1 MRVIQPSKRT
11 EVWYREQ
18 LELLVKQLKDEAL
31 SAFRV
36 NNDSMSDAQRKLSLA
51 SERMMNIPVFGFAK
65 RVSEMFVRR
74 INKTQYQRM
83 SDEYKTRFGIDI
95 APTVDE
101 DLLQE
106 MIEANVNLITSI
118 KTDFISQVGD
128 EVRKQLFEGE
138 RSTGLIQ
145 IIHDRGNVTMNR
157 AKFIARD
164 QTAKLNSAITRE
176 RNNKLGIKTYI
187 WTGAMDVRQR
197 KDHKVMNGKL
207 CRFDDATVYSD
218 DNGETWKKR
227 RSIGGVELHPGEDYN
242 CRCGMA
248 PRLDWD

>member
-18 LELLVKQLKDEAL
+18 LEILVKQLKEEAL
-31 SAFRV
+31 SAFKV
-36 NNDSMSDAQRKLSLA
+36 TNDSMSDAQRKLSIA
-51 SERMMNIPVFGFAK
+51 TERMMNIPVFGFAK

-145 IIHDRGNVTMNR
+145 IIHERGNVTMNR

-176 RNNKLGIKTYI
+176 RNDKLGIKTYI
-187 WTGAMDVRQR
+187 WTGARDVRQR
-197 KDHKVMNGKL
+197 KDHKVMNGRL

-227 RSIGGVELHPGEDYN
+227 SAIGGVQLHPGEDYN